1 VINIYRTHLN
11 FECKNGEFPL
21 GKRTYI
27 MGILNVNPDSF
38 SDGGKYLASEAA
50 LARAKQ
56 MLYEGADIIDIGGES
71 TRPGYEAVPKEIELE
86 RVIPVINRIRQE
98 LSSTVMISIDTQK
111 AEVARLAMEAGA
123 NIIND
128 IWGLQGDVEMA
139 EVAAKTDA
147 GIIIMHNSDTGEY
160 SDIIDDMK
168 MFFERSLETAE
179 IAGISEAR
187 IALDP
192 GIGFG
197 KTFDNNI
204 EVLSRLEE
212 LNSFGL
218 PILLGTSRKRFIGE
232 ILNCSPEDRLEGTLA
247 SNILGIVAGADFLRV
262 HDVKEMRRAA
272 NISDE
277 ILRR

>member
-1 VINIYRTHLN
+1 
-11 FECKNGEFPL
+11 
-21 GKRTYI
+21 

>member
-1 VINIYRTHLN
+1 MINIYRTHLN

-232 ILNCSPEDRLEGTLA
+232 ILNCSPEDSLEGTLA